1 MITKTPA
8 QQLWDRKHKLDELFG
23 VGAGQCIDVVSSPS
37 RSMLPGMKG
46 LFGMIDI
53 CALDDFLHER
63 NDDYADTESMSD
75 FITRKFGK
83 EASDWVEANI

>member
-23 VGAGQCIDVVSSPS
+23 MGAGQCINVVSSPS
-37 RSMLPGMKG
+37 LTILHGKQA
-46 LFGMIDI
+46 LFSMIDI

-63 NDDYADTESMSD
+63 NDDFADTESMSD